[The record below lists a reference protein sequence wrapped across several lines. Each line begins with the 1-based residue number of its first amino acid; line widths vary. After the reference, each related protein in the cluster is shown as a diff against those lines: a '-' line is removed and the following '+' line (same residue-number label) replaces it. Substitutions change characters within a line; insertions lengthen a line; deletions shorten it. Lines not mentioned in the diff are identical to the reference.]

1 MMIKVIILVEKK
13 RYIIPLPFFVLHIT
27 GSIICSKWFWR
38 QVNKRVE
45 KNITFPTPLLDKQT
59 LQPVLSSL
67 KECKGIAIVD
77 VKDKDGN
84 GVMIRF

>member
-1 MMIKVIILVEKK
+1 MKVIIQAEKK
-13 RYIIPLPFFVLHIT
+13 RYTIPLPFFVLRIT
-27 GSIICSKWFWR
+27 GAIICSKWFWK

-45 KNITFPTPLLDKQT
+45 NITFPTPLLNKQT

-67 KECKGIAIVD
+67 KEYKGLTLVD

-84 GVMIRF
+84 EVTVVV